1 MTRNK
6 LYTLLFLACILGH
19 VYLWYSIFSTDAHHL
34 TVCMIKNI
42 TGYPCPSCGT
52 TRAMQLLVK
61 GNLTTSLK
69 MNPFGI
75 VVAILMAI
83 APIWIL
89 IDVVLKKDTFYHSYK
104 KTEVIIRTKWLAIFL
119 IVLVALNWIWNIY
132 KHL

>member
-1 MTRNK
+1 
-6 LYTLLFLACILGH
+6 
-19 VYLWYSIFSTDAHHL
+19 
-34 TVCMIKNI
+34 
-42 TGYPCPSCGT
+42 
-52 TRAMQLLVK
+52 MQLLVK